1 MIITRVPYRVSFFGG
16 GTDYPTWFR
25 QYGGR
30 VLSTSIN
37 HYCYISCR
45 ALPSFF
51 EHKHRLVYSQI
62 ELVQD
67 TLQIRHPAIRGAFEQ
82 FAIADG
88 LEIHHAGDLP
98 ARSGLGSSS
107 SFAAALLLALHTV
120 RGEQVN
126 KHDLACEAIHL
137 ERHVLRENVGSQD
150 QVATIYGG
158 LNQIDFHPDSA
169 KSRVGK
175 LSSGEFSVT
184 PVTLPP
190 QREEALNQ
198 HLMLFFTGLTRVAS
212 EVAGEKIASLH
223 DRAKE
228 LTAMQSMVNT
238 ARDLLSCSRT
248 PLTDFGQLLHE
259 SWQYKRRL
267 SERVS
272 NKTID
277 DIYAAAREAG
287 AEGGKIIGAGGGGF
301 LLIFAKP
308 AAQPDI
314 LTRLSHLVHVPFSF
328 EKEGAQVLMSGQT
341 LNTTPDNKSG

>member
-16 GTDYPTWFR
+16 GTDYPAWFQR
-25 QYGGR
+25 HGGR
-30 VLSTSIN
+30 VFSTSIN

-45 ALPSFF
+45 ALPPFF
-51 EHKHRLVYSQI
+51 EHKHRLVYSQV

-67 TLQIRHPAIRGAFEQ
+67 ISQIRHPAIRGAFKQ
-82 FAIADG
+82 FAITDG

-120 RGEQVN
+120 RGEQVS
-126 KHDLACEAIHL
+126 KHDLACESIHL

-158 LNQIDFHPDSA
+158 LNQIDFHSADSRA
-169 KSRVGK
+169 GK
-175 LSSGEFSVT
+175 QREFSVT
-184 PVTLPP
+184 PITLPP

-212 EVAGEKIASLH
+212 EVAGEKIAHLH
-223 DRAKE
+223 NRTKE
-228 LTAMQSMVNT
+228 LTAIQSMVDT
-238 ARDLLSCSRT
+238 ACDLLSSPQT

-259 SWQYKRRL
+259 TWQYKRKL
-267 SERVS
+267 SDRVS

-301 LLIFAKP
+301 ILIFAKP
-308 AAQPDI
+308 AVQPDI
-314 LTRLSHLVHVPFSF
+314 LARLSHLVHVPFAF
-328 EKEGAQVLMSGQT
+328 EKEGAQVILSGQT
-341 LNTTPDNKSG
+341 LNTKFDDKTSDA